1 MSVAPRIQSK
11 CFLQKRTRYR
21 SQLRIRQSTCSAEI
35 APTPPVRSNLCTS
48 LTAVPS
54 KITKTMSGKATVEE
68 QFSSKIIHPAMRVQ
82 HSHSSSA
89 CALPQDQLFIVCFV
103 TRPTALR
110 QLFGVCFVTR
120 PTALPT
126 ALRRVFCH
134 KTHSTPDGSSACALP
149 QDQLFIVCPQHS
161 DSSSACVLSQPSALS
176 STTLS

>member
-89 CALPQDQLFIVCFV
+89 CALPQDQLFIVCFA

-110 QLFGVCFVTR
+110 QLFGVCFVTTFG
-120 PTALPT
+120 PLIDHFILAFNYYTFFLS
-126 ALRRVFCH
+126 L
-134 KTHSTPDGSSACALP
+134 LLL
-149 QDQLFIVCPQHS
+149 QLWLKSFYI
-161 DSSSACVLSQPSALS
+161 
-176 STTLS
+176 